1 MARRRAAPRRCHLA
15 LTATHI
21 TEALLQR
28 GHVER
33 HVDPLI
39 DVHPVVKVLVLRI
52 DLPRESGTS
61 FNGPNGRERA
71 FHGATWDL

>member
-1 MARRRAAPRRCHLA
+1 M

-21 TEALLQR
+21 TEALLKI

-33 HVDPLI
+33 DVNPLI

-52 DLPRESGTS
+52 YLPRESGALVNARVDVKGTLMMSPGTS
-61 FNGPNGRERA
+61 LGRGEM
-71 FHGATWDL
+71 GQWE